1 MSKQIKKVIVIGG
14 SGNIGSFIVD
24 ELQNVGFEVA
34 VLTRISSSSIFPQNV
49 VVHRTDYGEESLI
62 EAFRGFDAV
71 VSAVATFSTNQQN
84 TIIDAAVHAGVKRF
98 LPSEYGI
105 DSSLPR
111 FAETFSFETV
121 KKQETVEYLK
131 GKENTQMSW
140 TALCVGAFFD
150 WVLKLG
156 GGLMGWDIPSRKA
169 TIYDSGNQPYEATN
183 VRQIGRAVAG
193 ILQHPKETENKYVY
207 VNSFTL
213 TQNQVLA
220 AIERESG
227 ESFQVTRMSTTELR
241 DEGYRNIKEGNLGL
255 GFPQVVS
262 SAIYGHGGLNNF
274 SASKELSN
282 ALLGLR
288 EESLNETIKEV
299 LKERKTPLQSST

>member
-1 MSKQIKKVIVIGG
+1 MSNQIEKVIVIGG
-14 SGNIGSFIVD
+14 GGNIGPFIID
-24 ELQNVGFEVA
+24 ELQNAGFEVA
-34 VLTRISSSSIFPQNV
+34 VLSRTSSSSVFPPNV
-49 VVHRTDYGEESLI
+49 VVHRTNYGEASLI
-62 EAFRGFDAV
+62 EIFRGFDAV
-71 VSAVATFSTNQQN
+71 VSAVATFSTDQQK
-84 TIIDAAVHAGVKRF
+84 TIIDAAVHAGIKRF

-105 DSSLPR
+105 DSSLSQ
-111 FAETFSFETV
+111 FAEALSFESV

-131 GKENTQMSW
+131 GKESTQMSW

-150 WVLKLG
+150 WVLKVG
-156 GGLMGWDIPSRKA
+156 GGLMGWDIPARKA

-193 ILQHPKETENKYVY
+193 ILKHPKETENKYVY

-227 ESFQVTRMSTTELR
+227 ERFQVTRMTTTELR
-241 DEGYRNIKEGNLGL
+241 DEGYRNVEEGNLGL

-262 SAIYGHGGLNNF
+262 SAIYGYGGLNNF
-274 SASKELSN
+274 SASKELAN
-282 ALLGLR
+282 ALLQLP
-288 EESLNETIKEV
+288 EERLEETIEEV
-299 LKERKTPLQSST
+299 LKERDVPLQSRT